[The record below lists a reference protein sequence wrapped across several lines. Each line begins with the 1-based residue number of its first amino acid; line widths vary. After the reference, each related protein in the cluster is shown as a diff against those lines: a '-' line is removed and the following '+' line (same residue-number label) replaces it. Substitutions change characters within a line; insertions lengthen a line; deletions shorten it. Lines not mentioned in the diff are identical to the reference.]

1 MARRKVTLH
10 EHHRR
15 WGMWTALVVFI
26 AAGAATVVAFAR
38 ANEVD
43 REPWGYLALAIAI
56 LAALSG
62 LLLAFAQAAFESQDD
77 HEPFRD
83 S

>member
-26 AAGAATVVAFAR
+26 AAGAATIIGFAR
-38 ANEVD
+38 AGEVD
-43 REPWGYLALAIAI
+43 REPWRYVGVAVAI
-56 LAALSG
+56 LAALTG
-62 LLLAFAQAAFESQDD
+62 LLLAFAQAAFESESHDD
-77 HEPFRD
+77 DEEI
-83 S
+83 